1 MTLTPFTAEII
12 KHPDMDASYIR
23 IPVDLKKETGK
34 GRLRVHATFDGV
46 PYDGSIVNMGEKNPD
61 GSICYVL
68 GMPQAIRKRI
78 GKSFGDSVEVV
89 LAPCLKQAARFS
101 NDKR

>member
-1 MTLTPFTAEII
+1 MTTTHFIAEII
-12 KHPDMDASYIR
+12 KHPDMNASYIR
-23 IPVDLKKETGK
+23 IPFDLKRETGK

-68 GMPQAIRKRI
+68 GIPQAIRKQT
-78 GKSFGDSVEVV
+78 GKTFGDTVEVV
-89 LAPCLKQAARFS
+89 LTPV
-101 NDKR
+101 

>member
-12 KHPDMDASYIR
+12 KHPDMDASYVR
-23 IPVDLKKETGK
+23 IPFDLKKETGK
-34 GRLRVHATFDGV
+34 GRMRVHASFDGV

-78 GKSFGDSVEVV
+78 GKTFGDTVEVV

-101 NDKR
+101 NDKQ

>member
-1 MTLTPFTAEII
+1 MLITTPFAAEIK
-12 KHPDMDASYIR
+12 KHPEMDASYIR
-23 IPVDLKKETGK
+23 IPFDLKKETGK

-68 GMPQAIRKRI
+68 GMPKTIRKQI
-78 GKSFGDSVEVV
+78 GKTFGDIVEVII
-89 LAPCLKQAARFS
+89 KTQ
-101 NDKR
+101 